1 MTVKSTLMQINSNSI
16 RNKFDML
23 TRMINMA
30 LRFSWFWKLNL
41 ILPLPM
47 LNFSLKDIPLHLDI
61 IEIAMVGEIVLFI
74 REDMPAK
81 TLVKHTIY
89 KRF

>member
-1 MTVKSTLMQINSNSI
+1 
-16 RNKFDML
+16 
-23 TRMINMA
+23 
-30 LRFSWFWKLNL
+30 
-41 ILPLPM
+41 M

-74 REDMPAK
+74 RQDMPAK

>member
-1 MTVKSTLMQINSNSI
+1 MVLEM
-16 RNKFDML
+16 
-23 TRMINMA
+23 
-30 LRFSWFWKLNL
+30 KLDSSFTNASFT
-41 ILPLPM
+41 
-47 LNFSLKDIPLHLDI
+47 NFSLKDIPLHLDI
-61 IEIAMVGEIVLFI
+61 IEITMVGEIVLFI

>member
-1 MTVKSTLMQINSNSI
+1 
-16 RNKFDML
+16 
-23 TRMINMA
+23 
-30 LRFSWFWKLNL
+30 
-41 ILPLPM
+41 M

-89 KRF
+89 KRFWGIFCRVEFLQEKNYFVLLL